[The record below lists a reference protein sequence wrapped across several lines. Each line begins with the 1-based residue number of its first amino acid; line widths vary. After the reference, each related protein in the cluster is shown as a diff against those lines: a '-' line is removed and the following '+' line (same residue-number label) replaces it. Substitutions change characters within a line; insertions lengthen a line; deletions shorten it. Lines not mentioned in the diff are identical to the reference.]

1 MKVYGHPMSTC
12 TRKVL
17 ATLAEK
23 GHEAEFVLVDLAK
36 GENKQPAH
44 LARHPF
50 GVVPAFEDDGFKLI
64 ESRAIIRYLDER
76 LPGPSLT
83 PKDIKDRARMEQY
96 ISIEQSYFS
105 SGVLKIFLNLVF
117 GKMAGREPDM
127 AAVEQGKSEVART
140 LDIVEKD
147 LGKREFLSGST
158 FSLADIDW
166 LPYVQYLF
174 PPGTGSL
181 VTDRPNFNAWW
192 KRTSTRSSWA
202 KVSA

>member
-23 GHEAEFVLVDLAK
+23 GHEAEFVLVDLTK
-36 GENKQPAH
+36 GEHKQPAH
-44 LARHPF
+44 LARQPF
-50 GVVPAFEDDGFKLI
+50 GVVPAFEDDGFTLY

-76 LPGPSLT
+76 LPGQSLT
-83 PKDIKDRARMEQY
+83 PKDIKERARMEQF

-105 SGVLKIFLNLVF
+105 SGVLKIFMNLVF
-117 GKMAGREPDM
+117 GKMMGREPDM
-127 AAVEQGKSEVART
+127 AVVEQGKTEVARA

-147 LGKREFLSGST
+147 LGNREFLAGSS

-181 VTDRPNFNAWW
+181 VTERPHFNAWW